1 MYKNKVLKILI
12 IAITLIIGLIN
23 FSCAT
28 EQNIENTVG
37 DDRFHKPQALSIPEK
52 DINLKIENLTIGSEV
67 YLLMPKDLF
76 EYNMSKFVENNIE
89 NEYTIQKQKAE
100 KIKGYYDNRDYLGY
114 IDFIKEEGHE
124 VDENVLELRHY
135 AFSINDTTEITGFVE
150 YEGESYIQLKLNLK
164 DNQFKILM
172 KDYLV
177 DYDCSKITFLIDEY
191 GTETYIPVSNYSF
204 NKNQENENLN
214 ECNITYT
221 YYTNEDYEE
230 INKAISITYTVIY
243 AILILIVILIIVL
256 RIRKYRKNR
265 LEIQKRLFWKNK

>member
-12 IAITLIIGLIN
+12 IAVTLIIGLIN
-23 FSCAT
+23 FSYAT
-28 EQNIENTVG
+28 EQNTENTVG

-52 DINLKIENLTIGSEV
+52 DINLKIENLTMGSEV

-76 EYNMSKFVENNIE
+76 EYNMSKFIENNIE

-135 AFSINDTTEITGFVE
+135 AFSINDTTEIMGFIE
-150 YEGESYIQLKLNLK
+150 YEGESHIQLKLNLK
-164 DNQFKILM
+164 DNQFKIVM

-191 GTETYIPVSNYSF
+191 GTETYIPVSEYSF
-204 NKNQENENLN
+204 AKNQENENLN
-214 ECNITYT
+214 ECNIAYT
-221 YYTNEDYEE
+221 FYTDEDYEE
-230 INKAISITYTVIY
+230 INKAISIAYTVIY

-256 RIRKYRKNR
+256 RIRKHRKNR